1 MTVLSAATTRQTVR
15 QMSAREATGVLLSRN
30 VLVYRRGWLWFVT
43 GFLEPVLFLLS
54 LGIGVGK
61 LIPGF
66 EVDGHQVPYAEFV
79 APAMLAASAMNGAL
93 IDTTFGVFFRLK
105 YQKLYEQMLATPLTT
120 RDIAR
125 GEISWALLR
134 GAVYATVFLLVMLAL
149 DLVGSWWALLAVPA
163 ALLIGFAFAG
173 ACMALTTW
181 MRTWQDFEFIT
192 LGQLPLF
199 LFSATFFPLT
209 AYPEALRWVVE
220 ATPLY
225 RGVVLERELTTGHL
239 TVASLVSVAYLLA
252 MGLIGM
258 RIVSRRLER
267 LLLT

>member
-1 MTVLSAATTRQTVR
+1 M
-15 QMSAREATGVLLSRN
+15 
-30 VLVYRRGWLWFVT
+30 
-43 GFLEPVLFLLS
+43 
-54 LGIGVGK
+54 
-61 LIPGF
+61 
-66 EVDGHQVPYAEFV
+66 PYAEFV